1 MFLFFTVDVSIK
13 AKNVLSEE
21 GYMALDLRLQVKLSQ
36 QLVMTPQ
43 LQQAIKLLQLGRM
56 ELVDVVTQELEEN
69 PMLEEGG
76 DTREAG
82 EEQKLTGDESETP
95 VAADDSHQEVK
106 GETEGM
112 NDIDWQTYLDGY
124 SLSSGTSDVYED
136 SEERPSFESLLT
148 KKSTLNDHLMWQL
161 SLSTV
166 PDLERHAIAEI
177 IGNLDEEGY
186 LHSSPQELAAAA
198 RVSPE
203 VVERALQMIRQ
214 YDPPGVA
221 CYNLQECLLLQ
232 LERLELGES
241 LAATILRDHID
252 DLEGRKYTVIAKAL
266 KRPLEEVLAASKL
279 ISNLDPRPG
288 RAYNQ
293 EEIQYITPDI
303 FVRKVGD
310 EYVVMLNDEGLP
322 NLRINSFYRN
332 ALANSDSVDKQ
343 AGEYIQEKMRSAVW
357 LIKSIHQRQRTIFKV
372 TTSIV
377 KFQREFF
384 EHGIAH
390 LKPLVLRDVAE
401 DIEMHESTVSRVT
414 TNKYVQTP
422 QGLFELKFFFNSGI
436 STAFGDSVASESV
449 KSKIRDIV
457 AQEDP
462 KKPFSDQKIVAL
474 LAGQDIRI
482 ARRTVTKY
490 REMLGIGSSTERKR
504 LF

>member
-1 MFLFFTVDVSIK
+1 
-13 AKNVLSEE
+13 
-21 GYMALDLRLQVKLSQ
+21 MALDLRLQVKLSQ

-69 PMLEEGG
+69 PMLDEGV
-76 DTREAG
+76 DPRESM
-82 EEQKLTGDESETP
+82 EEQKLTGEDNETP
-95 VAADDSHQEVK
+95 AANDDTHQEVK
-106 GETEGM
+106 GDTEGM

-136 SEERPSFESLLT
+136 SEERPSYESLLT
-148 KKSTLNDHLMWQL
+148 KKSTLVDHLIWQL

-166 PDLERHAIAEI
+166 PDDERMAASEI

-186 LHSSPQELAAAA
+186 LHSSPEELAEGAQVA
-198 RVSPE
+198 PE
-203 VVERALQMIRQ
+203 VIEQALQLVRQ

-241 LAATILRDHID
+241 LASVILRDYID
-252 DLEGRKYTVIAKAL
+252 ELEGRKYSVIAKAL
-266 KRPLEEVLAASKL
+266 KRPLDDVLEASKL
-279 ISNLDPRPG
+279 ISELDPRPG

-332 ALANSDSVDKQ
+332 ALSNSDTVDKK
-343 AGEYIQEKMRSAVW
+343 AGEYIQDKMRSAVW

-377 KFQREFF
+377 KFQRDFF
-384 EHGIAH
+384 DYGIAH

-436 STAFGDSVASESV
+436 NTAFGDSVASESV
-449 KSKIRDIV
+449 KSKIKDII
-457 AQEDP
+457 AQENA
-462 KKPFSDQKIVAL
+462 KKPFSDQKIVTL
-474 LAGQDIRI
+474 LSEQDIKI